1 MKRAGLQKRKAL
13 LLALILG
20 VAQLILIP
28 FETASAN
35 VVQSPCVIGSSASC
49 PAQSPQEI
57 FNLYGTTTNGTYWLN
72 VNGTATQTYLI
83 LNTSYP
89 DSGGWFLGMK
99 GTKASTNF
107 NYSSANWTS
116 QSMTLN
122 TNSLTD
128 DVATDAKFDAFN
140 YLPITKVVGVFK
152 DRNSYPFNASGSG
165 VLGSNSFGGHTWSE
179 DISSQ
184 TMYSRFTTNSTLY
197 SATGTMTRYNL
208 YRETNVD
215 TGKLVFAYQFGYAKY
230 GFNYSNGSA
239 VYRWGIAFNNE
250 NDDPRIDSSDA
261 QAGIGLTGYGAAS
274 VHTYTD
280 SLSYAING
288 GTGLLN
294 GATATYP
301 SGFQIW
307 GKMAT
312 PSIAVPA
319 TLTRTNLGDGS
330 VRLNIGAVGA
340 ATEYAVQYKTT
351 SQQWSAATTVR
362 LTSPSASTPSAT
374 LTGLASGTY
383 DFRVWSR
390 ATNNSSNTAITLLS
404 QSVDSSA
411 PTVSSINIT
420 STPGADSIYGAGET
434 ITATV
439 GWSETVTV
447 SGSPRIPI
455 QGLSSK
461 FFNYSSGSGSTSLT
475 FNYVVTSGDVDRDG
489 ISLSANS
496 LALNSGSITDAA
508 LNSASLTHVAI
519 SNSLLL
525 QVDGSPPVA
534 GTPQTSSNGSSIS
547 ITYDETLSA
556 SAPQASAFTVL
567 VDSVSNAV
575 TSVSISDRTIQL
587 SLTFSIL
594 GSSTVT
600 LAYADP
606 TAGNDASAIQDEA
619 GNDAAAITTTSVT
632 NLSTSTSNTTA
643 LISLNPASTSAVFR
657 AATTIRVTTNTAGR
671 VDFYQSGKIIPNCRN
686 VATSAN
692 VANCSWKPSVQYFTN
707 LTARFRPTGS
717 GFQVSQSE
725 VLRIYVTK
733 RAGLR

>member
-1 MKRAGLQKRKAL
+1 MDG
-13 LLALILG
+13 
-20 VAQLILIP
+20 
-28 FETASAN
+28 
-35 VVQSPCVIGSSASC
+35 
-49 PAQSPQEI
+49 
-57 FNLYGTTTNGTYWLN
+57 
-72 VNGTATQTYLI
+72 
-83 LNTSYP
+83 
-89 DSGGWFLGMK
+89 
-99 GTKASTNF
+99 
-107 NYSSANWTS
+107 
-116 QSMTLN
+116 
-122 TNSLTD
+122 NS
-128 DVATDAKFDAFN
+128 
-140 YLPITKVVGVFK
+140 
-152 DRNSYPFNASGSG
+152 
-165 VLGSNSFGGHTWSE
+165 
-179 DISSQ
+179 
-184 TMYSRFTTNSTLY
+184 
-197 SATGTMTRYNL
+197 
-208 YRETNVD
+208 
-215 TGKLVFAYQFGYAKY
+215 
-230 GFNYSNGSA
+230 
-239 VYRWGIAFNNE
+239 
-250 NDDPRIDSSDA
+250 
-261 QAGIGLTGYGAAS
+261 AAS
-274 VHTYTD
+274 VITFSD
-280 SLSYAING
+280 SYAYGPNG
-288 GTGLLN
+288 STGANNPGTSN
-294 GATATYP
+294 VP

-312 PSIAVPA
+312 PSLAAPA

-351 SQQWSAATTVR
+351 AQQWDVATTVR
-362 LTSPSASTPSAT
+362 VTSPNASTPSAT
-374 LTGLASGTY
+374 LTGLVNGTY

-390 ATNNSSNTAITLLS
+390 ATNNSSNTAVSLLN
-404 QSVDSSA
+404 QGVDSSA
-411 PTVSSINIT
+411 PTVSSISIT

-496 LALNSGSITDAA
+496 LALNSGSIADAA

-556 SAPQASAFTVL
+556 TTPQASAFTVM
-567 VDSVSNAV
+567 VNSVSNAV

-632 NLSTSTSNTTA
+632 NLSTATSNTSA
-643 LISLNPASTSAVFR
+643 AISLNPASTTAIFR
-657 AATTIRVTTNTAGR
+657 TVTTIRVTTNTAGR

-686 VATSAN
+686 IATSAN
-692 VANCSWKPSVQYFTN
+692 VANCSWRPSVQYFTN

-725 VLRIYVTK
+725 ILRIYVTK